1 MLNIDY
7 AENGTEVKIAL
18 EGRLDA
24 NTSKDLK
31 AKLGEIPE
39 SVTRADMDISKLE
52 YTSSAGLRVILQLHN
67 QLGQRGGR
75 LTILKPND
83 TIVEVFEDT
92 GLSDCLNIV
101 R

>member
-83 TIVEVFEDT
+83 TIVDVFEDT